1 MKHPEAT
8 TSTAGRGGRRRGAE
22 ASSGAAP
29 SRCRK
34 GQALAAAPSLPLG
47 LRQGAGQSRLTS
59 HRLASPLAG
68 PSRRLR
74 HAPRF
79 PEQPARLHLRAV
91 AAERRPHAHHEVG
104 AGREV
109 RRAPAAWA
117 LSAGAGGRH
126 CPRRSLAWSSSC
138 SVFAP
143 ARMLWRGKPGWF
155 GLQMLFLMMRNGL
168 GGLDLKPPD

>member
-1 MKHPEAT
+1 MPSPPCPYGHRVSMKHPETT

-22 ASSGAAP
+22 ASSGTAP

-34 GQALAAAPSLPLG
+34 GQAVAAVPSLPLG
-47 LRQGAGQSRLTS
+47 LRPGAGHSRPAS
-59 HRLASPLAG
+59 PRLASPLAA

-91 AAERRPHAHHEVG
+91 AAERRPHAHHEVS

-117 LSAGAGGRH
+117 RSGGVGGGPARAGASLGHRLARFSLLRGCSGGG
-126 CPRRSLAWSSSC
+126 S
-138 SVFAP
+138 
-143 ARMLWRGKPGWF
+143 RG
-155 GLQMLFLMMRNGL
+155 GL
-168 GGLDLKPPD
+168 GCRCCF